1 MIGNKV
7 GEWKL
12 IALKR
17 MESSVKKMNKTRKDK
32 EFFEEIY
39 NTTFAGLRKFVTY
52 RCTNSALVDDI
63 LQEVYIEVFRHIDQL
78 REHENIAGWVYK
90 TADNKTKIFRESWVW
105 RITADTVFFMGAVGR
120 ETTIRN

>member
-1 MIGNKV
+1 
-7 GEWKL
+7 
-12 IALKR
+12 
-17 MESSVKKMNKTRKDK
+17 MNKTRKDK

-78 REHENIAGWVYK
+78 REHENIAGWIYK
-90 TADNKTKIFRESWVW
+90 TADNKTKKLNKVYHRE
-105 RITADTVFFMGAVGR
+105 FMVPDPNGIPFQIVLPWCRWGNPVSCLLQR
-120 ETTIRN
+120 SYC